1 MQTLA
6 RGSLAGLA
14 ATAPMTLVIALGRAL
29 GLMRTPPPV
38 QITANAVES
47 AGQSPDRQSPAFQA
61 AWLTAHFGYGA
72 GCGAI
77 YALARPILPRSD
89 TVAGVLFGGAV
100 WTVSYMVMMPITR
113 LYPTAADDS
122 RSRQAV
128 MIAAHMVFGAT
139 LAWAERQIPAHEAGT
154 TPRPFSRSA

>member
-1 MQTLA
+1 MRTIA
-6 RGSLAGLA
+6 RGIVAGLA
-14 ATAPMTLVIALGRAL
+14 ATAPMTLAIAAGRAM

-38 QITANAVES
+38 QITANAVER
-47 AGQSPDRQSPAFQA
+47 AGHPPDRRSPAFQA
-61 AWLTAHFGYGA
+61 AWLTAHFAYGA

-89 TVAGVLFGGAV
+89 LAAGLLFGGAV

-122 RSRQAV
+122 RSRQGV
-128 MIAAHMVFGAT
+128 MVTAHMVFGAT
-139 LAWAERQIPAHEAGT
+139 LARLDSRLRAHD
-154 TPRPFSRSA
+154 PRVLPPR